1 MYKERTSTLAERLS
15 FALKHKKI
23 KQVDLCNRLNITKG
37 AMCHYIKGDYE
48 PRQDRIDDIA
58 RALNV
63 NEAWLMG
70 YDVPMERFD
79 LQLFAENKSPS
90 TEYDEGEQLMIELYR
105 RASPEVRELVTSI
118 LTEVESYPEESRK
131 MLLGMVRGAFEKQ

>member
-15 FALKHKKI
+15 YALSHKRI
-23 KQVDLCNRLNITKG
+23 KQVDLCNQLNITKG

-48 PRQDRIDDIA
+48 PRQDRIDAIA

-70 YDVPMERFD
+70 YDVPMER
-79 LQLFAENKSPS
+79 NSTINNTPS
-90 TEYDEGEQLMIELYR
+90 VEPELTEGEKKLIELFRLLPVGEQDMYL
-105 RASPEVRELVTSI
+105 EVLQARLNARSKGQAQ
-118 LTEVESYPEESRK
+118 S
-131 MLLGMVRGAFEKQ
+131 